1 MEIYKPLKDWE
12 LSCLAERMSPMEF
25 DQIAIRYM
33 EIRKVCVFSLFHKYK
48 ITYIFQ
54 SKGILLGYTRKYAYN
69 QIHVKPAL

>member
-1 MEIYKPLKDWE
+1 MEIYKPLRDWE

-33 EIRKVCVFSLFHKYK
+33 EIRKVYVFSLFHRSK

-54 SKGILLGYTRKYAYN
+54 SEGIFILKMLQYPVNKFEN
-69 QIHVKPAL
+69 